1 MADAAAPME
10 AAGRASFA
18 SRLLLLLGVAL
29 VLFPS
34 LRALV
39 EQSWSSEAGMH
50 GPITLA
56 TALWLIARR
65 RKEITAIARPGSI
78 PVVIAGLAFVVPSYI
93 FGRAF
98 DFLSIEASALL
109 GMLTIAAYAH
119 YGGAVL
125 RKMWFV
131 ILYLGFLIPL
141 PGWVIDELT
150 APLKT
155 FASWAATGT
164 LQALGYPILRE
175 GVTLWIMQ
183 YQLLVEDACAGLNSL
198 MSLTAISLFYIYIL
212 HNASW
217 RYALFLVLWIIPV
230 AIFANIVR
238 IIALVLVTY
247 YFGDA
252 AAQGFL
258 HSTAGIVM
266 FVVAV
271 LGIFIIDSMIQ
282 RVARFRRRAA

>member
-1 MADAAAPME
+1 MAGAATRKLDLPMPGL
-10 AAGRASFA
+10 AQLPLLAG
-18 SRLLLLLGVAL
+18 LAL
-29 VLFPS
+29 VVLPTLRS
-34 LRALV
+34 LI
-39 EQSWSSEAGMH
+39 EQSWSTESGMH

-56 TALWLIARR
+56 TGIWLIYRR
-65 RKEITAIARPGSI
+65 RGELAALRRPGSL
-78 PVVIAGLAFVVPSYI
+78 PLVVAALVLLVPLYI

-98 DFLSIEASALL
+98 DFLSIEVFAALGL
-109 GMLTIAAYAH
+109 LLVAAYSQF
-119 YGGAVL
+119 GMTVI
-125 RKMWFV
+125 RRFWFV
-131 ILYLGFLIPL
+131 ALYLGFLIPL
-141 PGWVIDELT
+141 PGWLIDQIT

-155 FASWAATGT
+155 FASWASTGV
-164 LQALGYPILRE
+164 LHAMGYPILRE

-198 MSLTAISLFYIYIL
+198 ISLAAISLFYIYIS

-217 RYALFLVLWIIPV
+217 RYALFLTLWIVPV

-238 IIALVLVTY
+238 IVALVLVTY

-258 HSTAGIVM
+258 HSTAGLVM

-271 LGIFIIDSMIQ
+271 LGIFLIDSAIQ
-282 RVARFRRRAA
+282 HVTRRRFA

>member
-1 MADAAAPME
+1 MADSAVHP
-10 AAGRASFA
+10 GA
-18 SRLLLLLGVAL
+18 SRQASLLMRFPLVLGLAFVAL
-29 VLFPS
+29 PT
-34 LRALV
+34 LRSLV
-39 EQSWSSEAGMH
+39 EQTWSTEAGMH

-56 TALWLIARR
+56 TAIWLIARR
-65 RKEITAIARPGSI
+65 RQEIKAIARPGSLPI
-78 PVVIAGLAFVVPSYI
+78 VIAGLLLCVPLYVV
-93 FGRAF
+93 GRAF
-98 DFLSIEASALL
+98 DFLSVEVSALL
-109 GMLTIAAYAH
+109 GLLAVAAYGY
-119 YGGAVL
+119 YGATAL
-125 RKMWFV
+125 RRMWFV

-141 PGWVIDELT
+141 PGWLIDQLT

-198 MSLTAISLFYIYIL
+198 ISLTAISLFYIYIL

-217 RYALFLVLWIIPV
+217 RYSMFLILWIVPV

-238 IIALVLVTY
+238 IMALVLVTY

-266 FVVAV
+266 FVMAV
-271 LGIFIIDSMIQ
+271 LGIFLIDSALQ
-282 RVARFRRRAA
+282 RLLRARKGAA